1 MSATTLRST
10 LTAPRD
16 GIMTDE
22 VGAVTGELELATD
35 CSGGDVTV
43 RLRYSGATEWYRISA
58 ADCHVHDS
66 RDHDAVHHAL
76 AAVLHRPTA
85 HLAG

>member
-1 MSATTLRST
+1 MSPSTLRST

-22 VGAVTGELELATD
+22 VGAVTGELELATECAD
-35 CSGGDVTV
+35 GQVSVW
-43 RLRYSGATEWYRISA
+43 LRYAGATEWYRISA
-58 ADCHVHDS
+58 ADCQLHDA
-66 RDHDAVHHAL
+66 RDHEAVHRSL

-85 HLAG
+85 HLSG